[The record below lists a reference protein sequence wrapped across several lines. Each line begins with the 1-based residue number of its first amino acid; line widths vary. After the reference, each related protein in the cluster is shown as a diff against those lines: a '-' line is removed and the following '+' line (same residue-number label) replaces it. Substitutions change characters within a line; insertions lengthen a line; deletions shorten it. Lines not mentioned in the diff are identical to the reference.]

1 MNPGMIVAIVIL
13 VALVAGIGFWFYTQ
27 RRRSE
32 QLRERFGPEYDHAVQ
47 EMGDRSAAEHALQE
61 RQAQV
66 EKLDIRALSP
76 QESERFGDAWR
87 SARARFV
94 DDPEAAIKDA
104 DRLVQEVM
112 AARGYPVGD
121 FDARAS
127 LISVEH
133 PHVVSNYRAAHD
145 IAQRNERGQA
155 NTEDLRQ
162 AMVHYRALFE
172 ELFQTQAVPEQ
183 KVDSQPAEAAKAA
196 EVRREETDRASR
208 EARAERGERKAA

>member
-87 SARARFV
+87 EARARFV
-94 DDPEAAIKDA
+94 DDPVAAIK
-104 DRLVQEVM
+104 
-112 AARGYPVGD
+112 
-121 FDARAS
+121 
-127 LISVEH
+127 
-133 PHVVSNYRAAHD
+133 
-145 IAQRNERGQA
+145 
-155 NTEDLRQ
+155 
-162 AMVHYRALFE
+162 
-172 ELFQTQAVPEQ
+172 
-183 KVDSQPAEAAKAA
+183 
-196 EVRREETDRASR
+196 
-208 EARAERGERKAA
+208 